1 MSSMS
6 SPPNDQSSS
15 QRQGGGQE
23 HLDEM
28 TCMLYLERQL
38 ERTRAL
44 EVSAH
49 TQSCGVCRTLLRA
62 IERESRLLTRAMLEE
77 EEPLPARIA
86 IFQERVRRSMQWVW
100 MATFGLAA
108 TAIYAMYTGYIEP
121 WAQGLEQAGF
131 GGTSLLSLL
140 IFQGSFWKGWQSM
153 ISLVEVLALLTLGGS
168 VLLVARK
175 RLRRGSALALVL
187 TGICAAFVQ
196 SPPAAATEFR
206 NSPTVQIPR
215 DETVKG
221 DLYSTGQEINIDGT
235 VDGDLYVWGQEASIR
250 GHVTGDV
257 FLFVQTGRIEG
268 QVDGSVRGFCNN
280 ITISGTVE
288 RNLMAWAQVI
298 HVDSR
303 GSIGRTVT
311 SFSQTLGIDGKVGR
325 DLLIFNQTTR
335 INGRIGGNVDEKSQ
349 SLIIEDSGQVEGTVR
364 YEGEKE
370 PVVSKNAK
378 LATPVQF
385 IHKMKHH
392 EEFGKSSVVWAMLL
406 AAAFVLFGLVL
417 FLVMPSF
424 SQESMN
430 AAESYGASLGL
441 GVLVLFAVPIA
452 ALIAAVTFVG
462 LFIGVSTFILWL
474 IALYAAQPVVGAVIG
489 RWILGPTNELW
500 ARIGR
505 MALGVVI
512 IRAVTTL
519 PHGGWIKLIVVL
531 WGIGAISLAL
541 YRRFQPPKSVQAPYV
556 PPSAPPNIPLNPL
569 TPAGGATA
577 V

>member
-1 MSSMS
+1 MSSTGSMG
-6 SPPNDQSSS
+6 SPPNDN
-15 QRQGGGQE
+15 RAAGQE

-49 TQSCGVCRTLLRA
+49 TQDCYVCRTLLRA
-62 IERESRLLTRAMLEE
+62 MEREARLLTRAMLEE
-77 EEPLPARIA
+77 EEPLPARVA
-86 IFQERVRRSMQWVW
+86 TFQERVKRSMQWVW
-100 MATFGLAA
+100 MVAFGLSA
-108 TAIYAMYTGYIEP
+108 TAVYAMYTGYIEP
-121 WAQGLEQAGF
+121 WQQRLEQAGF

-153 ISLVEVLALLTLGGS
+153 ISLVEVLALLTLGGFG
-168 VLLVARK
+168 LLIAR
-175 RLRRGSALALVL
+175 RRFRRGSALAVMLA
-187 TGICAAFVQ
+187 GMCAAFAQ
-196 SPPAAATEFR
+196 APPAMAAEFR
-206 NSPTVQIPR
+206 SGPNVQISK

-221 DLYSTGQEINIDGT
+221 DVYSTGQEINVDGMI
-235 VDGDLYVWGQEASIR
+235 DGDLYVWGQEVSIR
-250 GHVTGDV
+250 GRVTGDV
-257 FLFVQTGRIEG
+257 FIFVQSARIEG

-280 ITISGTVE
+280 ITVSGNID

-298 HVDSR
+298 HLDRR
-303 GSIGRTVT
+303 GSVGRTVT

-325 DLLIFNQTTR
+325 DLFVRNQSTR
-335 INGRIGGNVDEKSQ
+335 INGSIGGNIDEKSE
-349 SLIIEDSGQVEGTVR
+349 SLTIEDSAEVDGNIK

-370 PVVSKNAK
+370 ALVSKKAK
-378 LATPVQF
+378 LASEVQF
-385 IHKMKHH
+385 THHVKHR
-392 EEFGKSSVVWAMLL
+392 EEFGKSSVVWALLL

-424 SQESMN
+424 SQEAMHS
-430 AAESYGASLGL
+430 AESYGASMGL

-462 LFIGVSTFILWL
+462 LFIGFSTFVLWL

-489 RWILGPTNELW
+489 QWILGPTNELW
-500 ARIGR
+500 GRIGR
-505 MALGVVI
+505 MAIGVMI

-519 PHGGWIKLIVVL
+519 PHGFWIKLIVLL

-541 YRRFQPPKSVQAPYV
+541 YRRYQPPKVTQAPYA
-556 PPSAPPNIPLNPL
+556 PPSIPPNIPLNPL
-569 TPAGGATA
+569 TPAGGAAA